1 MTDYA
6 SVSITDG
13 IAVITL
19 NDGKANAFSFAMM
32 EALEACM
39 DKAEAEADVIVLTAE
54 GRAMSAGFDLGVMKN
69 QPDRVGEM
77 VTNGGKFL
85 TRLFANDK
93 PIIIA
98 APGHGI
104 AAGGLLMLAADY
116 RIAAE
121 GDGRFGLNESAI
133 GMVLPD
139 YGYQLAAFRIDNKYL
154 DASFV
159 GAELF
164 DVPSAVKAGFLDEA
178 VPADQLMTRA
188 MEKAKTYQ
196 ALHPKAYAC
205 NKKLIRGKTAE
216 AMQASVASG
225 VGSDINV

>member
-1 MTDYA
+1 MSDYA
-6 SVSITDG
+6 SISITDG
-13 IAVITL
+13 IAVITM

-54 GRAMSAGFDLGVMKN
+54 GRAMSAGFDLKVMKN
-69 QPDRVGEM
+69 EPDRVAEM

-85 TRLFANDK
+85 TRLFANKK
-93 PIIIA
+93 PTIIA

-116 RIAAE
+116 RIAAD
-121 GDGRFGLNESAI
+121 GDGRFGLNETAI

-139 YGYQLAAFRIDNKYL
+139 YGYQLALFRIDNKYL

-159 GAELF
+159 GADLF
-164 DVPSAVKAGFLDEA
+164 DVQTAIKAGFLDEA
-178 VPADQLMTRA
+178 VPADRLMARA
-188 MEKAKTYQ
+188 MEKAKAFQ
-196 ALHPKAYAC
+196 DLHPKAYAG
-205 NKKLIRGKTAE
+205 NKRLVRGKTAE
-216 AMQASVASG
+216 AMQAAVASG
-225 VGSDINV
+225 AGSDVNV

>member
-13 IAVITL
+13 IAVITM

-54 GRAMSAGFDLGVMKN
+54 GRAMSAGFDLKVMQN
-69 QPDRVGEM
+69 EPDRVVEM
-77 VTNGGKFL
+77 VTNGGNFL
-85 TRLFANDK
+85 SRLFASDK
-93 PIIIA
+93 PTIIA

-116 RIAAE
+116 RIGVE
-121 GDGRFGLNESAI
+121 GDARYGLNESAI

-139 YGYQLAAFRIDNKYL
+139 YGYELAVFRINNKYL

-159 GAELF
+159 GAELL
-164 DVPSAVKAGFLDEA
+164 DVPTAIKAGFLDEA

-188 MEKAKTYQ
+188 MEKAKAFQ
-196 ALHPKAYAC
+196 ELHPKAYAG
-205 NKKLIRGKTAE
+205 NKKLVRGKTAE
-216 AMQASVASG
+216 AMRAAVASG
-225 VGSDINV
+225 AGTDVNV

>member
-1 MTDYA
+1 MTDFA
-6 SVSITDG
+6 TVSIDNG

-19 NDGKANAFSFAMM
+19 NDGKANAFSFDMM
-32 EALEACM
+32 AALNSCM

-54 GRAMSAGFDLGVMKN
+54 GRAMCAGFDLGVMKK
-69 QPDRVGEM
+69 QPDRVADM
-77 VTNGGKFL
+77 VSQGGAL
-85 TRLFANDK
+85 LSRLFASDK
-93 PIIIA
+93 PTIIA

-139 YGYQLAAFRIDNKYL
+139 YGYELAVFRINNKYL

-159 GAELF
+159 GAELL
-164 DVPSAVKAGFLDEA
+164 DVPTAIKAGFLDEA
-178 VPADQLMTRA
+178 VPADQLMARA
-188 MEKAKTYQ
+188 MEKAKAFQ
-196 ALHPKAYAC
+196 ELHPKAYAG
-205 NKKLIRGKTAE
+205 NKKLVRGAAATKIQTAL
-216 AMQASVASG
+216 ANGGGITV
-225 VGSDINV
+225 NV

>member
-1 MTDYA
+1 MSDFAT
-6 SVSITDG
+6 VSIEDG

-32 EALEACM
+32 EALTGCM
-39 DKAEAEADVIVLTAE
+39 DKAEVEADVIVLTAE
-54 GRAMSAGFDLGVMKN
+54 GRAMCAGFDLSVMQN
-69 QPDRVGEM
+69 DADRVPEM
-77 VTNGGKFL
+77 VGNGGKFL
-85 TRLFANDK
+85 ARLFACPK
-93 PIIIA
+93 PTIIA

-121 GDGRFGLNESAI
+121 GGARFGLNESAI
-133 GMVLPD
+133 GMVLPP
-139 YGYQLAAFRIDNKYL
+139 YGYDLSVFRINNKYL

-164 DVPSAVKAGFLDEA
+164 DVTTAIKAGFLDEA

-188 MEKAKTYQ
+188 MEKAKAMQ
-196 ALHPKAYAC
+196 ELHPKAYAS
-205 NKKLIRGKTAE
+205 NKRLVRGALSDKLAADLSGGE
-216 AMQASVASG
+216 GLSV
-225 VGSDINV
+225 NQ

>member
-1 MTDYA
+1 MSDYA
-6 SVSITDG
+6 TISINDG

-39 DKAEAEADVIVLTAE
+39 DKAEAEADVIILTAE
-54 GRAMSAGFDLGVMKN
+54 GRAMSAGFDLKVMKN
-69 QPDRVGEM
+69 EPDRVAEM

-93 PIIIA
+93 PTIIA

-116 RIAAE
+116 RIAAD

-139 YGYQLAAFRIDNKYL
+139 YGYQLAAFRINNKYL

-159 GAELF
+159 AAELL
-164 DVPSAVKAGFLDEA
+164 DVQTAIEAGFLDEA
-178 VPADQLMTRA
+178 VPADQLMARA
-188 MEKAKTYQ
+188 MEKAKTMQ
-196 ALHPKAYAC
+196 ELHPKAYAG
-205 NKKLIRGKTAE
+205 NKRLVRGKTAE
-216 AMQASVASG
+216 AMRAAVASG
-225 VGSDINV
+225 AGSDVNV